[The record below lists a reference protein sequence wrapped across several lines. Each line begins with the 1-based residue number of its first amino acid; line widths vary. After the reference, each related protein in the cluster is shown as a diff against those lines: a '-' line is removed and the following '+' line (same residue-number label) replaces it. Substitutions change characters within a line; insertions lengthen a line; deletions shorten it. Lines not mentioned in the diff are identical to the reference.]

1 MFNSVKLPLKII
13 VIFLV
18 FITNGKDDFLD
29 LLRWMQVTLSDH
41 SFDPLLRTHPHI
53 SERIRNIEALD
64 DEKVIETPMLKA
76 HLTPHQNFK

>member
-18 FITNGKDDFLD
+18 FITNAKDDFLG
-29 LLRWMQVTLSDH
+29 LLRWMQVTLSDY

-64 DEKVIETPMLKA
+64 DEKIFETPMLKVN
-76 HLTPHQNFK
+76 LNTSTKFR

>member
-29 LLRWMQVTLSDH
+29 LLRWMQVTLSDY

-64 DEKVIETPMLKA
+64 DEKIFETPMLKVN
-76 HLTPHQNFK
+76 LNTSTKFR